1 MSSNNKNLHLTV
13 QERIIIEK
21 GIENGSTKAAIA
33 LTIGK
38 DKSTV
43 GKEIKKHREL
53 VHKSSYKIN
62 CANIKNCSHNHV
74 CDNCADF
81 KPFTCNRRDRSPGA
95 CNGCSKYTHC
105 RYDKYRYKADFSHKK
120 YREDLVD
127 SRTGINMSYEECK
140 AMADIIVPLI
150 EAGHSPYHIVTNHPE
165 LNISEKT
172 LYNYIENGIFREF
185 GLLDIDLRI
194 KTKRKI
200 TKKASNK
207 YKKREDKKYLNGRT
221 YDDFINY
228 TAENKN
234 LSVVE
239 MDTVYNN
246 GSTGPFMQTFK
257 FLDYSFMFIVY
268 QEEKTAKSMV
278 EGVDLLEK
286 ILGEDLFS
294 EEVAIIKTDRGSEFC
309 DAEGFEKEEN
319 ESRRTRIF
327 YCDPMASGQKGS
339 LENNHKEIRYICP
352 KENDLKDLGLNS
364 QEKAN
369 LIVSHINS
377 QSKEHLKG
385 KSPLEVMEFMNPAL
399 YQKFKD
405 FGIERINKDNIVL
418 KPYLLKD

>member
-74 CDNCADF
+74 CVNCADF

-150 EAGHSPYHIVTNHPE
+150 KAGHSPYHIVTNHPE

-185 GLLDIDLRI
+185 GLFDIDLRI

-200 TKKASNK
+200 AKKASNK

-286 ILGEDLFS
+286 ILGKDLFS

-319 ESRRTRIF
+319 KSRRTRIF

-405 FGIERINKDNIVL
+405 F
-418 KPYLLKD
+418 